1 MIKPISREEEAN
13 LPTFKDAEEG
23 YRYFRDKYGKDFAFQ
38 KIESAGNGERYW
50 YCHLIIDR
58 EVYEQGMRTLAG
70 INPSLGLEFL
80 KSYQTI
86 EIMESGHVHIVH

>member
-13 LPTFKDAEEG
+13 LPTFKDAEEA
-23 YRYFRDKYGKDFAFQ
+23 YRYFKNLYGKDFAFQ
-38 KIESAGNGERYW
+38 KIENAGDGQKYW

-58 EVYEQGMRTLAG
+58 PVYEQGMRTLA
-70 INPSLGLEFL
+70 SMETATGLDFL
-80 KSYQTI
+80 KSFQTV